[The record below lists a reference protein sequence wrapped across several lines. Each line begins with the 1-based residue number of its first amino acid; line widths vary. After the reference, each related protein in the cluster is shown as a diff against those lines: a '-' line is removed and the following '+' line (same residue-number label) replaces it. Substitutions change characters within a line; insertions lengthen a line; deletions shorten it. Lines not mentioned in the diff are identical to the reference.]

1 MSERFGRR
9 TRGRR
14 AALASSRF
22 VALGVFG
29 YLMMTLARGDAI
41 ARDDGSTTEDSNN
54 AIGARTDVD
63 DSIAFPFVSSSA
75 SSTALSP
82 TASRVSALGRRNC
95 RFGLNCQVF
104 MYDNKAD
111 RQRSACSQCQRNG
124 VRPRYSY
131 TDTYCIGWSWKY
143 TKESDCTSKDP
154 RTEYATCPSNPCV
167 DCQGE
172 WSPWKS
178 LAEFAYDAEAYPE
191 NSQIFPTVKSSFD
204 KDAFC
209 GTYTRYRQYKVTTP
223 QGPAGSHACPHRNG
237 EKKFEYDVKE
247 NCEEPRFEIT
257 NPAKF
262 VASNAYDFGIAV
274 YHDKLC
280 GPGTPCHSSSAKTAD
295 NVLCDVVVRQKDA
308 AAPEYGR
315 GTSLPFKSLDGNFI
329 DPETKTR
336 NIRLTTDG
344 VLKAGDYVI
353 EYDCSIRYFKIV
365 REENLRSMGYY
376 SETYYTYPVSKIYY
390 ESKING
396 SHEFKLVKGCEHAL
410 PLDAD
415 KSLLA
420 THLLLTSPEYLSVK
434 CDALR
439 NTQESLFRRYDNAP
453 TDGVLDAT
461 ELVDAFDAHGA
472 DSSML
477 KNLMAENRTL
487 SLSLGEIMQ
496 AVVIP
501 FHCEQPLEQPVRM
514 TKVTLPSVASGRETT
529 AGECRDGAQ
538 AVAVQWDFDDQKFE
552 TGDAVC
558 AYMDGVLIES
568 NEPTK
573 TEPEEARKDF
583 FTKFSDGVYAL
594 RGIKDDRQMFGAN
607 DDVQATLLAQYTF
620 DDYGENDVRIESASK
635 IFPARLTMNE
645 AQKTVKI
652 VPCESPMTGK
662 CMQSDPAAKGL
673 VASGTTRKLCNTGW
687 GCAVLLESN
696 KEIRKKQ
703 ECSSACSRDGLQK
716 KYTYKAKYCTSWAV
730 TWIKDISTCY
740 AETTDTE
747 YAYCPPSKLCDDHDD
762 WVYGGKG
769 ALAYV
774 DVSLQTSFAFS
785 MWVYIPSSST
795 QRDTSFFASSPSHS
809 SKAGTFLFWGRES
822 SLYIMAITTK
832 GKDET
837 AQLNFIVLPDAFDES
852 GWYLIGFSF
861 LERNRGVSMF
871 SYPLDKTKNATTM
884 TSPKLSLIDF
894 LSCFDDDRTIAQIV
908 SNDNVATQ
916 FRDVRFYSG
925 VVQHETFEA
934 VRQCGEKSFCARLA
948 RTAPGARRV
957 VCVTTRV
964 KGETPRQPACTSTLY
979 YDGTAIDVQPSMDIA
994 GVTFS
999 FRDTAWDE
1007 TAFEIE
1013 RYAYGVSG
1021 GAFETVVSIGNNLK
1035 GCASVFNSITYLDRQ
1050 AAEVPYTQ
1058 WTYRLVSKF
1067 DRELPNQLMHLV
1079 SKTVNFTTPWTS
1091 VIEGNV
1097 FAGGSTTP
1105 VPYVRVCAEF
1115 KKKIDNG
1122 AIAPTTTTMSAMDL
1136 AQNKRVSHSN
1146 AALATVAHQVT
1157 STQSAHGHV
1166 SLSKDEFLR
1175 VDLGAWSSVESISV
1189 CATASGADATALE
1202 QPPHVQAYVHDTE
1215 ADLNR
1220 KNHGH
1225 MCLFTS
1231 PQWKLGT
1238 NTNVTCAKFSCI
1250 GSKIKSFHGQFVDV
1264 VATTTDGVQIIK
1276 VHAFGNE
1283 TKCRFAATTDADGR
1297 YELNIQDSTSNIP
1310 IKSKLHIGA
1319 YKEEINAPELVEIE
1333 LDGEPE
1339 HGFFF
1344 FRNVSDAR
1352 PWPYGHGTP
1361 WDFVTDDDWAD
1372 RATVEAQLSETF
1384 ISAVTGSGDDDSTA
1398 AVNEAQVLITDLIWN
1413 KTFDVNGD
1421 GKVHVKEAR
1430 YILEQL
1436 DDDAGTKTNFVFE
1449 PLIVFPLFD
1458 ASDITPEPFGEF
1470 HATADASGCENVL
1483 LVYRDSETLPETP
1496 AEWRELYQTS
1506 VDEYTST
1513 IRDDQRTG
1521 SAKCHDITPE
1531 RRVNTT
1537 VAGSPSKFILPM
1549 ITWLPGSRKAPLIS
1563 PLKLDDMDAYEIRI
1577 VSSMQLRAMQRRPDI
1592 IHVFDKPPK
1601 LTQTDAS
1608 TESFDETAEVDII
1621 ENIFSSS
1628 AMTKRTIVDVKHK
1641 RVEEKDFTDDTT
1653 VIIKGAVLFPSSRVD
1668 ASTACGLSSAI
1679 IEVIDAEG
1687 SVETHKTDIK
1697 GNFKLAL
1704 TRGKTF
1710 VLRAK
1715 YQDHFICYAGD
1726 TVEMAVTDAQG
1737 CASLERKHYTRL
1749 LVNNDDAEKTYP
1761 HSAHRLLDVSDDHFV
1776 YFTDVTRSK
1785 IDLGVYQGECEK
1797 KYSGIKYSITPT
1809 NGCHGAVEVDHDVL
1823 MNDRAPSEGDVEYS
1837 WWPYAAMEYKIRLV
1851 DAPSVAFVP
1860 DLIKDEPYASGCTT
1874 ESNDVLDIQTYFEEK
1889 AEDIKVL
1896 KMQDEVNGVSARYK
1910 YHGHFCV
1917 YIMDIPAI
1925 DDETLIC
1932 YDKTEPTGTL
1942 THQHFLGTTNYTNF
1956 AQNID
1961 GAEKLVRVQVFEVH
1975 GSLDANGENDIKT
1988 CSVFPSNE
1996 LGTGSTTVKFRQDV
2010 TDEANNPCHSKR
2022 AGGPLCDFA
2031 LQLDPNSKQVLFP
2044 LEGGGSESA
2053 TLIASGTPN
2062 LVAPFR
2068 RNVRFKVTRDDNWT
2082 PISIEVKRH
2091 LISLGSK
2098 VRGSKYELS
2107 DNTNWATVPIDGLVY
2122 TVVHDPPGGDSYAE
2136 LATESRIGLEF
2147 ELAGV
2152 RAASQNRETGAKSK
2166 MHEKFE
2172 INPGFNAGYVAEG
2185 ELSMPINMLEV
2196 EGEFEF
2202 GTSGP
2207 KFEMQSTNSS
2217 GWSLETTTNRVLRSS
2232 QDVALPGR
2240 SGDAI
2245 LGGGIELVYK
2255 ISDVLDVQ
2263 MDGSSKDCLLVKPY
2277 ITWLPRKPTS
2287 YVFIVATIEQQVLP
2301 NLRFLLSTVLA
2312 GGVLEDSSDMAF
2324 PCDANGDD
2332 NTGPIDKCTQKEIIN
2347 NWSEY
2352 LAERIYGWERT
2363 LQWSSPSIFKLVKG
2377 EGESKQEKKTY
2388 KSIERISAPMDDVA
2402 SVFGQNM
2409 AAKTKYFTDTFIDTP
2424 MNDVME
2430 DLSKTWDASF
2440 WMMPFN
2446 GIGPPVMFGGAK
2458 IMDAKIMDP
2467 GNTRWS
2473 IGDEYWEPAKTILET
2488 ETSDETIAKIHGTE
2502 AQPIGKQ
2509 LKILAGPAANKLLQA
2524 TDVRPGIID
2533 VLKSSSK
2540 ESIKFVGQSAAGIKH
2555 LWKKTSWEKAR
2566 AAAKAANAKRLAAA
2580 TNNLAGAL
2588 NNLPNGDFIAPRS
2601 SFAKGGMKV
2610 KLEAAT
2616 NGAATNGDFIAKRRP
2631 RKPPNPAEVAEKA
2644 AEAKKLQGKTKAFVK
2659 KAGKSAAKVLIGAS
2673 VVAAFEVYKNSV
2685 KGTTYPYISYP
2696 RELYRDS
2703 IPTAQ
2708 SAFYDGDDENV
2719 GDEEHVGNKM
2729 YSWGMM
2735 TSSVNDLMSE
2745 FQACPNSAISCTEEE
2760 YASEYNKDQLLPFD
2774 PNLSLGE
2781 DGNIAP
2787 DYDERV
2793 VASFTGGKA
2802 MTGMKVRG
2810 TSGAH
2815 EDTILLTFSG
2825 GGHSVEF
2832 SFSSE
2837 ESTSKNHYDLHVSLH
2852 GEASNAHDLR
2862 WSGLLGLPIQLGLA
2876 SQGIDDKQKWTFTK
2890 DMSYD
2895 RSFFWNKYGKLS
2907 TLYSLGDPHLGDKFV
2922 VQVASDTRF
2931 GTPVFIT
2938 KGGRSLCP
2946 GEPFTVW
2953 REAGI
2958 EFMPL
2963 ESMELTDLNPDDRA
2977 ILVLSIKN
2985 EAMHREAA
2993 PLGLRLVDGLTE
3005 TVHKIV
3011 DVAYANADAFRE
3023 AEDVLRSVQDV
3034 TNKSVAWDAPV
3045 VEKMVK
3051 AAQNAVD
3058 ANKTAFEAA
3067 ADVNEASVDAPAL
3080 GSEMHDL
3087 EFLVMYEWLPP
3098 LGDVVPLKFSDGDSL
3113 RSQQHVRK
3121 TSFTMSIGRG
3131 PTALAK
3137 LKYIRLQLVSLC
3149 EFDLS
3154 ASRNFNREP
3163 IGDTISLG
3171 TISWLTSCPEVSFTK
3186 KTLQDHE
3193 ATQYISKQQPDE
3205 PIFEFG
3211 VNFDASSDNLEKVLL
3226 QYRKPGEE
3234 WDAWR
3239 RTDGEQMNLK
3249 TNFIEKGGLFKWN
3262 INDNKLLSGFNDGE
3276 YEVRAKS
3283 FCTGGSNAI
3292 PSTQFAITSEVLTLV
3307 VDTTPPLA
3315 LRRDVYDDYTYSI
3328 VFSEAI
3334 DCSNIALSLTKTN
3347 SRCAGD
3353 AEGDEMSLEQT
3364 SVESVA
3370 EVRCSGSNIVAVSFT
3385 DEAWGAYAVDIS
3397 NIADLSGNAMK
3408 QHAVKFDA
3416 NVNCDLAKKA
3426 QLSPEERAAARV
3438 LERALERQNARRKKK
3453 AAARLGEFVQYASF
3467 KPTNQ
3472 SIAATMALVLFC
3484 VVAVGA
3490 AVRIRDRSIATMK
3503 KPAAVQQSYGAVS
3516 V

>member
-1 MSERFGRR
+1 
-9 TRGRR
+9 
-14 AALASSRF
+14 
-22 VALGVFG
+22 
-29 YLMMTLARGDAI
+29 MTLARGDAI
-41 ARDDGSTTEDSNN
+41 ARDDGSASEDSIHE
-54 AIGARTDVD
+54 IGSRTDGD
-63 DSIAFPFVSSSA
+63 DSITFPFVSSAA

-82 TASRVSALGRRNC
+82 SASRVSALGGRSNC
-95 RFGLNCQVF
+95 KFGSNCQVF
-104 MYDNKAD
+104 MYDNQAD
-111 RQRSACSQCQRNG
+111 RKRSACSQCQRNG

-131 TDTYCIGWSWKY
+131 TDTYCIGWSWRY
-143 TKESDCTSKDP
+143 TKQSDCTKEDR

-172 WSPWKS
+172 WSEWIP
-178 LAEFAYDAEAYPE
+178 LTDFAYDAEAYPE

-209 GTYTRYRQYKVTTP
+209 GTYTRYRRYKVTTP
-223 QGPAGSHACPHRNG
+223 QGPAGSDACPHTDG
-237 EKKFEYDVKE
+237 EKEFEHDVKQ
-247 NCEEPRFEIT
+247 NCERPRFEIT

-262 VASNAYDFGIAV
+262 VASNAYDFGIVV

-280 GPGTPCHSSSAKTAD
+280 GQGTPCHSSSERSAN

-308 AAPEYGR
+308 APPEYGR
-315 GTSLPFKSLDGNFI
+315 GTSLPFKSLDWDFI
-329 DPETKTR
+329 DPQTKTR
-336 NIRLTTDG
+336 SIRLTTDG
-344 VLKAGDYVI
+344 VLKTGDYVI
-353 EYDCSIRYFKIV
+353 DYDCSIRYFKIV
-365 REENLRSMGYY
+365 REENWRSNGWFK
-376 SETYYTYPVSKIYY
+376 EEYYTYPVTKIYY
-390 ESKING
+390 ESKIKG
-396 SHEFKLVKGCEHAL
+396 SHAFKIVKGCEHEL
-410 PLDAD
+410 TLDAD

-420 THLLLTSPEYLSVK
+420 THLFLTSAEYLSVK

-439 NTQESLFRRYDNAP
+439 NTQESLFRRYDTAP

-477 KNLMAENRTL
+477 KNLMAKNRTF

-501 FHCEQPLEQPVRM
+501 FHCEQPLTQPVRM

-538 AVAVQWDFDDQKFE
+538 TVAVQWDFDDQKLE

-558 AYMDGVLIES
+558 AYVDGVLIES
-568 NEPTK
+568 NEPTEN
-573 TEPEEARKDF
+573 EPEEARRDF
-583 FTKFSDGVYAL
+583 FTKFSNGLYAL
-594 RGIKDDRQMFGAN
+594 SGIKDDRQMFGAN

-620 DDYGENDVRIESASK
+620 DDYGENDVRIESALK
-635 IFPARLTMNE
+635 TFPARLTIND
-645 AQKTVKI
+645 AQRTVKI
-652 VPCESPMTGK
+652 IPCKSPMTGK

-673 VASGTTRKLCNTGW
+673 AAGGTTRKLCTSGDD
-687 GCAVLLESN
+687 CAVLLESN
-696 KEIRKKQ
+696 KEIRKTQ

-716 KYTYKAKYCTSWAV
+716 KYTYEAKYCTSW
-730 TWIKDISTCY
+730 TSEWRQGDKCY
-740 AETTDTE
+740 TSQTDTE
-747 YAYCPPSKLCDDHDD
+747 YDYCPPVKLCDDHDD

-769 ALAYV
+769 ALTYV
-774 DVSLQTSFAFS
+774 NASLQTSFAFS

-795 QRDTSFFASSPSHS
+795 QPDTRFFASSPAHS
-809 SKAGTFLFWGRES
+809 SKIGTFVFRRNER
-822 SLYIMAITTK
+822 SLNMYAITAK
-832 GKDET
+832 GNDVQT
-837 AQLNFIVLPDAFDES
+837 ARMTSIVLPDAFDER

-871 SYPLDKTKNATTM
+871 SYPLDKTKNAKTM

-894 LSCFDDDRTIAQIV
+894 LSCFDDDRIIAQIAGD
-908 SNDNVATQ
+908 DNVATQ

-979 YDGTAIDVQPSMDIA
+979 YDGTAIDVKPSMDIA

-1115 KKKIDNG
+1115 KRNIDNG
-1122 AIAPTTTTMSAMDL
+1122 AIVPTTTPMSAMDL
-1136 AQNKRVSHSN
+1136 AQNKRVLHSN
-1146 AALATVAHQVT
+1146 AALATVAHQLT
-1157 STQSAHGHV
+1157 STQSVHGHV

-1175 VDLGAWSSVESISV
+1175 VDLGAWSSVGTITV
-1189 CATASGADATALE
+1189 CTAASGADAEALE

-1215 ADLNR
+1215 VDLNR

-1231 PQWKLGT
+1231 PQWKLG
-1238 NTNVTCAKFSCI
+1238 TNVTCAKFSCI

-1264 VATTTDGVQIIK
+1264 VATTTDGVQITK
-1276 VHAFGNE
+1276 VHAFGSE

-1319 YKEEINAPELVEIE
+1319 YKEEINAQELVAIE
-1333 LDGEPE
+1333 LDGGAE
-1339 HGFFF
+1339 HGFMF
-1344 FRNVSDAR
+1344 FRNISDAR
-1352 PWPYGHGTP
+1352 PWPYGGGTP
-1361 WDFVTDDDWAD
+1361 WDFVINDDWTD
-1372 RATVEAQLSETF
+1372 RATVEAQLSEKF
-1384 ISAVTGSGDDDSTA
+1384 FSAVPGYGDDDSTTA
-1398 AVNEAQVLITDLIWN
+1398 FNEAQVLITDLIWN

-1421 GKVHVKEAR
+1421 GKVHKEEAR

-1436 DDDAGTKTNFVFE
+1436 DDAAGTKTNFVFE

-1458 ASDITPEPFGEF
+1458 ATDITPEPFGEF
-1470 HATADASGCENVL
+1470 HASANASGCENVL
-1483 LVYRDSETLPETP
+1483 LVYRDSETLPETL
-1496 AEWRELYQTS
+1496 ADWRELYQTS

-1513 IRDDQRTG
+1513 IRDVQRTG
-1521 SAKCHDITPE
+1521 SATCHNITPE

-1563 PLKLDDMDAYEIRI
+1563 PLKRDDKDAYENF
-1577 VSSMQLRAMQRRPDI
+1577 VSSMRLRAMQRRPDI

-1608 TESFDETAEVDII
+1608 TESSDETAEVNII

-1668 ASTACGLSSAI
+1668 ESTACGLFNAI

-1687 SVETHKTDIK
+1687 SVETHKTDIN

-1726 TVEMAVTDAQG
+1726 TVETAVTDTQG
-1737 CASLERKHYTRL
+1737 CASLEREHYARL

-1761 HSAHRLLDVSDDHFV
+1761 HSARRLVDVSDDHFV

-1785 IDLGVYQGECEK
+1785 IDLGVYQGECAK
-1797 KYSGIKYSITPT
+1797 KYSGIKYSIKPT
-1809 NGCHGAVEVDHDVL
+1809 NGCHGAVKIDHDVL
-1823 MNDRAPSEGDVEYS
+1823 MNDRAPNEGDVEYS
-1837 WWPYAAMEYKIRLV
+1837 WWPFAAMEYKITLV
-1851 DAPSVAFVP
+1851 NAPPVAFVP
-1860 DLIKDEPYASGCTT
+1860 ELIKDKPYASGCT
-1874 ESNDVLDIQTYFEEK
+1874 ESKDVLDIQTYFKEK

-1917 YIMDIPAI
+1917 YVMDIPAI
-1925 DDETLIC
+1925 DDENLKC
-1932 YDKTEPTGTL
+1932 YDDTEPTGTL
-1942 THQHFLGTTNYTNF
+1942 TYQHFLGTTNYTDF

-1961 GAEKLVRVQVFEVH
+1961 VAEKLVRVQVFEVH
-1975 GSLDANGENDIKT
+1975 GTLDANGENDIKT

-2068 RNVRFKVTRDDNWT
+2068 RNVHFKVTRDDNWT
-2082 PISIEVKRH
+2082 PISVEVKRH
-2091 LISLGSK
+2091 LIPLGSK

-2152 RAASQNRETGAKSK
+2152 RAASSNRETDAKSK

-2185 ELSMPINMLEV
+2185 ELSTPINMIEV

-2240 SGDAI
+2240 AGDAI

-2263 MDGSSKDCLLVKPY
+2263 MDGSSKNCLLAKPY

-2324 PCDANGDD
+2324 PCDANGEDD
-2332 NTGPIDKCTQKEIIN
+2332 TAPIDKCTKEEIIN
-2347 NWSEY
+2347 NWSDY

-2363 LQWSSPSIFKLVKG
+2363 LQWSSPSIYKLVKG

-2458 IMDAKIMDP
+2458 VDV
-2467 GNTRWS
+2467 GGTRWS
-2473 IGDEYWEPAKTILET
+2473 LGDEYWEPAKTILEK
-2488 ETSDETIAKIHGTE
+2488 ETSDETIAKLHGAE

-2509 LKILAGPAANKLLQA
+2509 LKFAAKPAANKLLQA
-2524 TDVRPGIID
+2524 QSVRPGIVD
-2533 VLKSSSK
+2533 VFKSSSK
-2540 ESIKFVGQSAAGIKH
+2540 EAGKFAGQSAAGIKH
-2555 LWKKTSWEKAR
+2555 LWKKTSWAKAR

-2631 RKPPNPAEVAEKA
+2631 RKPPNPAELAEKA
-2644 AEAKKLQGKTKAFVK
+2644 ADAKKLQGKTKSFVK
-2659 KAGKSAAKVLIGAS
+2659 KAGGTAAKVLIGAS

-2685 KGTTYPYISYP
+2685 KESTYPYISYP
-2696 RELYRDS
+2696 RELYRAS

-2708 SAFYDGDDENV
+2708 SAFYDGDDENF
-2719 GDEEHVGNKM
+2719 GDEGRVGNKM

-2745 FQACPNSAISCTEEE
+2745 FRACPNSAISCTEEE
-2760 YASEYNKDQLLPFD
+2760 YASEDSEDQLLPFD
-2774 PNLSLGE
+2774 PNEGLGE

-2837 ESTSKNHYDLHVSLH
+2837 ESTSKNHYELRVSLH
-2852 GEASNAHDLR
+2852 GEASNAHDLK
-2862 WSGLLGLPIQLGLA
+2862 WGGLLGLPIQLGLA

-2993 PLGLRLVDGLTE
+2993 PLGLRLVDGLIE

-3023 AEDVLRSVQDV
+3023 AKDVLKGVLKV
-3034 TNKSVAWDAPV
+3034 AENSVARDAPV

-3051 AAQNAVD
+3051 VARDAVD

-3067 ADVNEASVDAPAL
+3067 ADVNDASVDAPAL

-3113 RSQQHVRK
+3113 RSQQHARK

-3131 PTALAK
+3131 PTALSK

-3154 ASRNFNREP
+3154 ESRNFNREP
-3163 IGDTISLG
+3163 IGDTINLG

-3186 KTLQDHE
+3186 STLETHE
-3193 ATQYISKQQPDE
+3193 ATQYISKQSDE
-3205 PIFEFG
+3205 QIFEFG
-3211 VNFDASSDNLEKVLL
+3211 VDFDASADNLDKVLL

-3239 RTDGEQMNLK
+3239 QDGVAVNLK
-3249 TNFIEKGGLFKWN
+3249 TNFTKGESFKWN
-3262 INDNKLLSGFNDGE
+3262 INDDRLLSGFNDGE

-3292 PSTQFAITSEVLTLV
+3292 PSTQYAVTSEVLMLV
-3307 VDTTPPLA
+3307 VDTAPPLA

-3328 VFSEAI
+3328 IFSEAI
-3334 DCSNIALSLTKTN
+3334 DCSNIALNLTKTN

-3353 AEGDEMSLEQT
+3353 ADGDEMSLVQT

-3370 EVRCSGSNIVAVSFT
+3370 EIRCSGSNIVAVSFS

-3438 LERALERQNARRKKK
+3438 LERALERQKARRKKK

-3472 SIAATMALVLFC
+3472 SIAATTALVLFC

-3490 AVRIRDRSIATMK
+3490 ARRIRDPSTATTK